1 MFGLRSDEYAGKLRW
16 PRLGQDVAIVL
27 WPAFIAA
34 SFATLVSFAFI
45 DPVLIGNDDYPPPA
59 FATRMGGYAVGF
71 FFFWLI
77 CNVSSLVTL
86 YLVRTAHPEL
96 PETDEPLDGARSKE

>member
-1 MFGLRSDEYAGKLRW
+1 M
-16 PRLGQDVAIVL
+16 AIVL

-59 FATRMGGYAVGF
+59 FGTRMGGYAVGF

-86 YLVRTAHPEL
+86 YLVRTAHPEP
-96 PETDEPLDGARSKE
+96 PETDGSQDGVRSKE

>member
-1 MFGLRSDEYAGKLRW
+1 M
-16 PRLGQDVAIVL
+16 AIVL

-59 FATRMGGYAVGF
+59 FGTRMGGYAVGF

-96 PETDEPLDGARSKE
+96 PETDDSQDGGRSQE

>member
-1 MFGLRSDEYAGKLRW
+1 M
-16 PRLGQDVAIVL
+16 AIVL

-59 FATRMGGYAVGF
+59 FATRMGGYAIGF

-96 PETDEPLDGARSKE
+96 PETDESQDGVRSKE